1 MDGFNHIHTINV
13 RFKDID
19 VLGHVNNAVILTY
32 IEAARVPFLVA
43 LDIRS
48 LRAGVGDIAF
58 IVAHINCDFKQPVYY
73 GQNVEVGTR
82 VTRIGNSSLR
92 LDHRVEADGELA
104 AEGYCVLVH
113 FDYGTQKSI
122 PVSPEMVRK
131 IEAFEGKR
139 LKAGA

>member
-32 IEAARVPFLVA
+32 VEAARVPFLVA
-43 LDIRS
+43 LGIRS

-82 VTRIGNSSLR
+82 VSHIGNTSLR

-113 FDYGTQKSI
+113 FDYATQQSI
-122 PVSPEMVRK
+122 SISPEMVRK

>member
-1 MDGFNHIHTINV
+1 LDGFNHTHAINV

-32 IEAARVPFLVA
+32 VESARVPFLVA

-48 LRAGVGDIAF
+48 PRAGVGDIAF
-58 IVAHINCDFKQPVYY
+58 IVAHINCDFRQPIFY
-73 GQNVEVGTR
+73 GQKVEVGTR
-82 VTRIGNSSLR
+82 VSRIGKTSLR

-113 FDYGTQKSI
+113 FDYATQKST
-122 PVSPEMVRK
+122 PVTPEMVRK
-131 IEAFEGKR
+131 IEAFEGKK
-139 LKAGA
+139 LGAAA